1 MPMAFGRVTIEIGAI
16 KASIESDHINPDSL
30 NDMTN
35 RCASLIGTTIAQAV
49 ASGIDIMEIYDYESE
64 SDEDE
69 LED

>member
-1 MPMAFGRVTIEIGAI
+1 MFMAFGRVSIEIGAI

-49 ASGIDIMEIYDYESE
+49 ASGIDIMEIYDFDPD

-69 LED
+69 DA